1 MADINLI
8 ETYMP
13 DFSELTQEELYDTRE
28 RLEQYIR
35 VKFDDIDL
43 DPNTVVGDLIISPQT
58 YTIAAMEKG
67 LSRFTS
73 DLDLGNVA
81 NDVIWNCDFVEQYLK
96 NFGVDNT
103 GELKPSGVV
112 RLVFSANEP
121 DTPDTANKTYILD
134 RSVKFAFGSESNIF
148 SAYLPNLGPYYILPV
163 GSDREA
169 GTNTAVLRDTGSDAY
184 FADIPIVGD
193 TGALDTDI
201 LAGSSGLISVEIPEL
216 IAVTALVDF
225 DKGSDESSLPELAKR
240 ARTTIYSSSLNTRT
254 GAIRYIT
261 STCPFVESVYALHN
275 GDKEMIRT
283 FRNPFGAASGCMDV
297 YVRSKSYEFV
307 EEQVVRLTLEFGED
321 EETPVAFTGDWE
333 YVGQPY
339 YIESITHPDSTSP
352 NLECT
357 ITSTNDAGLG
367 ALAAYSPQEK
377 LHISVPY
384 SEDYRVSIDS
394 DGVQS
399 TQFVIRYRTDPALR
413 AIAQTVE
420 NADHRPVN
428 TSIFVRGFIPV
439 IIKRFEVVY
448 VREPGVLPE
457 LDTARDEI
465 KAYLGGL
472 GAPDAYS
479 DGVIADIM
487 KAAGV
492 KYMVK
497 INVLASIQWS
507 VADKIANFAGE
518 LEPVPASPEI
528 GSSADLRV
536 SYPKREL
543 NANDMYACSIRNVR
557 YYAME
562 GAVSFKEV
570 KEM

>member
-58 YTIAAMEKG
+58 YTIAALEKG

-81 NDVIWNCDFVEQYLK
+81 NDVIWNCDFVAQYLK
-96 NFGVDNT
+96 NFSVDNT
-103 GELKPSGVV
+103 GELKPSGVI
-112 RLVFSANEP
+112 RLVFTSNEP
-121 DTPDTANKTYILD
+121 YTLD
-134 RSVKFAFGSESNIF
+134 RSVKFAFGSESNVF

-169 GTNTAVLRDTGSDAY
+169 GINAVVLRDTGSDAY

-216 IAVTALVDF
+216 SAVTALVDF

-275 GDKEMIRT
+275 GDKEMLRT
-283 FRNPFGAASGCMDV
+283 FHNPFGAASGCMDV
-297 YVRSKSYEFV
+297 YARSKSYEFM
-307 EEQVVRLTLEFGED
+307 EEQVIRLTLELDED

-357 ITSTNDAGLG
+357 ITSTNTAGLG

-384 SEDYRVSIDS
+384 SENYRVTIDS
-394 DGVQS
+394 DGTQS

-428 TSIFVRGFIPV
+428 TSILVRGFIPI
-439 IIKRFEVVY
+439 IIKQFEVVY

-497 INVLASIQWS
+497 INVIASIQWT
-507 VADKIANFAGE
+507 VADKISNFAGE
-518 LEPVPASPEI
+518 IVDVPASPDI
-528 GSSADLRV
+528 LSSASLRV
-536 SYPKREL
+536 SYPNREL
-543 NANDMYACSIRNVR
+543 NADDMYACSIRNVR
-557 YYAME
+557 YYALE

>member
-58 YTIAAMEKG
+58 YTLAAMEKG

-81 NDVIWNCDFVEQYLK
+81 NDVIWNCDFVAQYLK

-103 GELKPSGVV
+103 GELKPSGVI
-112 RLVFSANEP
+112 RLIF
-121 DTPDTANKTYILD
+121 TANKQYILD

-148 SAYLPNLGPYYILPV
+148 SAYLPNLGLYYILPV

-169 GTNTAVLRDTGSDAY
+169 GTNAVVLRDTGSDAY

-216 IAVTALVDF
+216 SAVTALVDF

-240 ARTTIYSSSLNTRT
+240 ARTAIYSSSLNTRT

-275 GDKEMIRT
+275 GDKEMLRT
-283 FRNPFGAASGCMDV
+283 FHNPFGAASGCMDV
-297 YVRSKSYEFV
+297 YARSKAYEFM
-307 EEQVVRLTLEFGED
+307 EEQVIRLTLELDED

-339 YIESITHPDSTSP
+339 YIESITHPDSTSS

-357 ITSTNDAGLG
+357 ITSTNNAGLG
-367 ALAAYSPQEK
+367 AIAAYSPQEK

-384 SEDYRVSIDS
+384 SENYRVSIDS
-394 DGVQS
+394 NGNQT

-428 TSIFVRGFIPV
+428 TSIFVRGFIPI
-439 IIKRFEVVY
+439 IIKQFEVVY

-487 KAAGV
+487 KVAGV
-492 KYMVK
+492 KYMAK
-497 INVLASIQWS
+497 INVIASIQWT
-507 VADKIANFAGE
+507 VANKIANFTGE
-518 LEPVPASPEI
+518 IVDVPSSPTI
-528 GSSADLRV
+528 TSSSDLRV
-536 SYPKREL
+536 NYPNREL
-543 NANDMYACSIRNVR
+543 LATDMYACSIRNVR
-557 YYAME
+557 YYALE

>member
-58 YTIAAMEKG
+58 YTIAALEKG

-103 GELKPSGVV
+103 GELKPSGVI
-112 RLVFSANEP
+112 RLVFTE
-121 DTPDTANKTYILD
+121 NKTYILD
-134 RSVKFAFGSESNIF
+134 RSVKFAFGSESNVF

-169 GTNTAVLRDTGSDAY
+169 GTNAVVLRDTGSDAY

-216 IAVTALVDF
+216 SAVTALVDF

-275 GDKEMIRT
+275 GDKEMLRT
-283 FRNPFGAASGCMDV
+283 FHNPFGAASGCMDV
-297 YVRSKSYEFV
+297 YARSKSYEFM
-307 EEQVVRLTLEFGED
+307 EEQVIRLTLELDED

-357 ITSTNDAGLG
+357 ITSTNTAGLG

-384 SEDYRVSIDS
+384 SENYRVTIDS
-394 DGVQS
+394 DGTQS

-428 TSIFVRGFIPV
+428 TSILVRGFIPI
-439 IIKRFEVVY
+439 IIKQFEVVY

-497 INVLASIQWS
+497 INVIASIQWT
-507 VADKIANFAGE
+507 VADKISNFTGE
-518 LEPVPASPEI
+518 IVDVPASPDI
-528 GSSADLRV
+528 LSSASLRV
-536 SYPKREL
+536 SYPNREL
-543 NANDMYACSIRNVR
+543 NADDMYACSIRNVR
-557 YYAME
+557 YYALE